1 MAQGNRVTD
10 DELQRR
16 FEEIFRSNFDALLAY
31 AVARADLES
40 AKDAVAS
47 AFLVAWRRRA
57 EIPDQSLPWLIGV
70 VRRTLAG
77 QRRSYGRSTSL
88 ARKLAAQPE
97 TLVGPGDRVDTP
109 TPADVLVLA
118 ALRGLSERDQELLRL
133 VAWDGLT
140 NAEIAEATRTPK
152 RVVALRLH
160 RARRRFQEALG
171 NSDQSPTPRPASSNS
186 VTALSIDLEKQ

>member
-16 FEEIFRSNFDALLAY
+16 FEDTFRSNFDALLAY

-57 EIPDQSLPWLIGV
+57 EIPDPSLPWLIGV
-70 VRRTLAG
+70 VRRTLG
-77 QRRSYGRSTSL
+77 DQRRSYERSTSL

-97 TLVGPGDRVDTP
+97 TLVGPGDRADTP

-118 ALRGLSERDQELLRL
+118 ALRDLSERDQELLRL

-140 NAEIAEATRTPK
+140 NAEIAEATRTPR

-160 RARRRFQEALG
+160 RARRRLQEALG
-171 NSDQSPTPRPASSNS
+171 KSDQSPTPRPARSDSE
-186 VTALSIDLEKQ
+186 TALSIDLEKQ